1 MAHLSQAMMLSLLL
15 FSCLVSA
22 SSALFGSDECDD
34 VGIEPGL
41 CAVLYDEANCLST
54 SSKLSLRSGDSGVL
68 PRLTLGTN
76 LLRTNDAE
84 SLIVK

>member
-1 MAHLSQAMMLSLLL
+1 MSHLSQAMLSLLL
-15 FSCLVSA
+15 FSCLLSA
-22 SSALFGSDECDD
+22 SSALFSSDDCDD

-41 CAVLYDEANCLST
+41 CAVLYDETNCRST

-68 PRLTLGTN
+68 PSLTLGTN